1 MSIKI
6 VTDSTSYIGA
16 EDKKKYDITIISLS
30 VNFPDESFAET
41 EVDYDY
47 FYNKIDKG
55 GIIPTSSQPAQG
67 EIEQVFADIVSQ
79 GHEIVAIFL
88 SSEMSGTYQSALS
101 ARDIV
106 LQAYPE
112 ARIAIF
118 DSRTNC
124 MAMGLMVLAA
134 AQAIQEGKS
143 LPEAVSAVE
152 EAGKRI
158 KFYFVP
164 AGLDYLKKG
173 GRIGG
178 AAALLGSLLQIKPIL
193 YVKDGKTAVLER
205 ARGSQAALNR
215 MLTLLEN
222 DKWDYGLRNVLVH
235 HISCSDKAE
244 ELAQIIKNRYGIEV
258 AVQPIGPVIGLHV
271 GPGTLSIIYTTE
283 NYQDQ

>member
-16 EDKKKYDITIISLS
+16 ADRDKYDITIIPLT
-30 VNFPDESFAET
+30 VNFPDESFPET

-67 EIEQVFADIVSQ
+67 EIEQVFTDIVSQ
-79 GHEIVAIFL
+79 GHEIMAIFL

-101 ARDIV
+101 ARDIII
-106 LQAYPE
+106 QEYPE
-112 ARIAIF
+112 ACIEIF

-124 MAMGLMVLAA
+124 MAMGLIVLAA

-143 LPEAVSAVE
+143 LSEAVQIAD
-152 EAGKRI
+152 AARKRI

-164 AGLDYLKKG
+164 AGLEYLKKG

-193 YVKDGKTAVLER
+193 YVQDGKTAILER
-205 ARGSQAALNR
+205 ARGSRAALER

-222 DKWDYGLRNVLVH
+222 DNRTYGLRNVLVH
-235 HISCSDKAE
+235 HICCPDKAE
-244 ELAQIIKNRYGIEV
+244 ELAQVIKTRYGLEV
-258 AVQPIGPVIGLHV
+258 AVLPIGPVIGLHV
-271 GPGTLSIIYTTE
+271 GPGTLAIIYITE
-283 NYQDQ
+283 NY